1 MPTALQCQ
9 KSQELPLNLNVV
21 FICTAYVIYHKS
33 QKYALEFHYIGHKIL
48 LTAATQNWT
57 LFDLL
62 FFSESGKNHISRSS
76 CWPFLK
82 LVLMLEIF
90 SFYWEKIA
98 ALFVSFQSLTFQRE
112 ETNFITTAEG
122 FMCRRQF
129 WRVQK
134 ALCLQLKLKAQR
146 NKFLTSSSGWYRWQ
160 KETNL
165 RAERFSCGKLDLQ
178 IQ

>member
-48 LTAATQNWT
+48 LTAARQNWT

-90 SFYWEKIA
+90 SFYWHFTSFEKRSPRFLSVFSHL
-98 ALFVSFQSLTFQRE
+98 LFKGKKQISSQLPRVLCVE
-112 ETNFITTAEG
+112 GNFGE
-122 FMCRRQF
+122 CR
-129 WRVQK
+129 
-134 ALCLQLKLKAQR
+134 KL
-146 NKFLTSSSGWYRWQ
+146 SV
-160 KETNL
+160 
-165 RAERFSCGKLDLQ
+165 FS
-178 IQ
+178 